1 MPRTGLLA
9 VAAFAIPLVAAADPP
24 APPKEQGV
32 PPEYVARW
40 TVSFA
45 NSVIE
50 ICEVKA
56 DGRAFER
63 EPNRSSD
70 GKVEVVDGAIVI
82 TFADDQVER
91 WTAIDKRMVIEHWCP
106 AQSYPAGKSVL
117 GIADKLQ

>member
-1 MPRTGLLA
+1 MSRTGLLV
-9 VAAFAIPLVAAADPP
+9 VAALAIPLVATADPP
-24 APPKEQGV
+24 APPKAQGL
-32 PPEYVARW
+32 PPHFVGRW

-56 DGRAFER
+56 DGTAFER

-70 GKVEVVDGAIVI
+70 GKVELVDGPIVI
-82 TFADDQVER
+82 TFADDRVER
-91 WTAIDKRMVIEHWCP
+91 WTAVDRRMVVEHWCP

-117 GIADKLQ
+117 GIANKMQ